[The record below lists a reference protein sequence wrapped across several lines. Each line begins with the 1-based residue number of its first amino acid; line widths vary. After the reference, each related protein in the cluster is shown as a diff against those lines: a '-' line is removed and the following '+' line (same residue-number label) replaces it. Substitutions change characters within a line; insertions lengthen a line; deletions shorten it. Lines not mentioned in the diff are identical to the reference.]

1 MIRALAQG
9 EIELARLV
17 FGTALRTDT
26 VRLLRLPPLL
36 RRAFV
41 PGALAGREWICWP
54 TAIWSDDLS
63 QGPLRRQATL
73 IHELVHVWQAQ
84 QGVNLLIGKLKA
96 GDSPAAYAYDC
107 GPRTDWSALNI
118 EQQASVVEHRFLRA
132 HGATVPGDDAF
143 YRRVCPF

>member
-1 MIRALAQG
+1 MIRALAPG
-9 EIELARLV
+9 EVDLARSV
-17 FGTALRTDT
+17 FGSALRMET
-26 VRLLRLPPLL
+26 VRLLRLPPLF

-84 QGVNLLIGKLKA
+84 QGVNLLIAKLRA
-96 GDSPAAYAYDC
+96 GDGPAAYAYRCDP
-107 GPRTDWSALNI
+107 GVEWAHLNI
-118 EQQASVVEHRFLRA
+118 EQQASVIEHRYLLA
-132 HGATVPGDDAF
+132 QGATVPGPHDF
-143 YRRVCPF
+143 YQRVCPF

>member
-1 MIRALAQG
+1 MIRALAPG
-9 EIELARLV
+9 EIELARSV
-17 FGTALRTDT
+17 FGPALRTDT

-63 QGPLRRQATL
+63 KGPLRRQGTL

-84 QGVNLLIGKLKA
+84 QGVNLLIAKLRA
-96 GDSPAAYAYDC
+96 GDGPAAYAYDC
-107 GPRTDWSALNI
+107 SPLTNWPALNI
-118 EQQASVVEHRFLRA
+118 EQQASVIEHRFLLS

-143 YRRVCPF
+143 YKRVCPF

>member
-1 MIRALAQG
+1 MIRSLAPG
-9 EIELARLV
+9 EIELARSV
-17 FGTALRTDT
+17 FGPALRTGT

-63 QGPLRRQATL
+63 AAPLRRQATL

-84 QGVNLLIGKLKA
+84 QGVNLLIAKLRA
-96 GDSPAAYAYDC
+96 GDGPTAYAYRCD
-107 GPRTDWSALNI
+107 PDVEWAHLNI
-118 EQQASVVEHRFLRA
+118 EQQASVIEHRFLLQR
-132 HGATVPGDDAF
+132 GATVPGDEAF
-143 YRRVCPF
+143 YKRVCPF

>member
-1 MIRALAQG
+1 MIRSLAPG
-9 EIELARLV
+9 EIDLARSV

-26 VRLLRLPPLL
+26 VRLFRLPPPL

-41 PGALAGREWICWP
+41 PGAMAGREWICWP

-63 QGPLRRQATL
+63 LAPLKRQATL
-73 IHELVHVWQAQ
+73 IHELAHVWQAQ
-84 QGVNLLIGKLKA
+84 QGINLLLAKLRA
-96 GDSPAAYAYDC
+96 GDGPAAYAYAC
-107 GPRTDWSALNI
+107 GPETDWVSLNI
-118 EQQASVVEHRFLRA
+118 EQQASVIEHQFWRT

>member
-1 MIRALAQG
+1 MIRSLAPG
-9 EIELARLV
+9 EVDLARSV
-17 FGTALRTDT
+17 FGAALQTDT
-26 VRLLRLPPLL
+26 VRILRLPPLL

-41 PGALAGREWICWP
+41 PGRLAGREWICWP

-63 QGPLRRQATL
+63 HGPLRRQATL

-84 QGVNLLIGKLKA
+84 QGVNLLIAKLRA
-96 GDSPAAYAYDC
+96 GDGPAAYAYNC
-107 GPRTDWSALNI
+107 SRLTNWTALNI
-118 EQQASVVEHRFLRA
+118 EQQASVIEHRFLLS